1 MLSLLT
7 AVAALKSSLE
17 LDLAYVIANPRK
29 VITAVLPL
37 VKAIQAEAAGL
48 SATDQHY
55 IADLVGII
63 AKLSQVINAISPP
76 APTPVPKPVVP
87 ITPAPVLPTPAA
99 LASALAAQST
109 SVAPVVPATPTPAP
123 VVTPPAAAPKPVA
136 PVVTPAPAPVAPVT
150 PVAAPVATPVAA
162 PVAPVAK

>member
-17 LDLAYVIANPRK
+17 LDIAYVIANPRK
-29 VITAVLPL
+29 VITAVMPL

-76 APTPVPKPVVP
+76 APTPVPKPVAP
-87 ITPAPVLPTPAA
+87 ITPAPVLPTPAPI
-99 LASALAAQST
+99 
-109 SVAPVVPATPTPAP
+109 APVVPATPTPAP
-123 VVTPPAAAPKPVA
+123 VVTPAPAAAKPVA
-136 PVVTPAPAPVAPVT
+136 PVVTPAPAPVAPVA
-150 PVAAPVATPVAA
+150 PVAAPVATPVSA
-162 PVAPVAK
+162 PVAPVVAPAK